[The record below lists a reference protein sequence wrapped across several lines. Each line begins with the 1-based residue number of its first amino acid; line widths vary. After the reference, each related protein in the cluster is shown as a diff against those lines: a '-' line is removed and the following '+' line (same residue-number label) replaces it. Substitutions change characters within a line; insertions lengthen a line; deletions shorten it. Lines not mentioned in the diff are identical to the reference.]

1 MCVCR
6 GHCFEEGRCGRSR
19 CSLAVVKRPLTEL
32 AVAEVVRALVL
43 PHRLGEPTVVP
54 LRRCGPAG
62 PCTARGRRMPKERP
76 GGEAGWR
83 AVPRRPS
90 CARVVRHV
98 SDVFEPR
105 ALQTLFSH
113 KLLPKPRTAVLDAI
127 RRARIRVSCLRFH
140 FSGSL
145 LLAGLTRYLD
155 ITRKEALPLLVFTAQ
170 PSSTR
175 QVVYGRNY
183 TLPLAGS
190 WGGFLT
196 PWSLVGKGN
205 TLILAQC
212 TRHVDLPQLVVIEA

>member
-1 MCVCR
+1 MCC
-6 GHCFEEGRCGRSR
+6 GHCFEEGRYGRSR

-62 PCTARGRRMPKERP
+62 PCTDRGRRMPKERP

-113 KLLPKPRTAVLDAI
+113 KLLPKPRTAAPL
-127 RRARIRVSCLRFH
+127 F
-140 FSGSL
+140 
-145 LLAGLTRYLD
+145 LAGLTRFLD
-155 ITRKEALPLLVFTAQ
+155 VSSKVALPLLVFTAQ
-170 PSSTR
+170 LSSTR

-205 TLILAQC
+205 TFILAQC
-212 TRHVDLPQLVVIEA
+212 TRHVDLPQWVVVEA

>member
-1 MCVCR
+1 
-6 GHCFEEGRCGRSR
+6 
-19 CSLAVVKRPLTEL
+19 
-32 AVAEVVRALVL
+32 
-43 PHRLGEPTVVP
+43 
-54 LRRCGPAG
+54 
-62 PCTARGRRMPKERP
+62 MPKERP

-127 RRARIRVSCLRFH
+127 RRARIRVLSLRFH
-140 FSGSL
+140 FSGPL
-145 LLAGLTRYLD
+145 FLAGLTRFLD
-155 ITRKEALPLLVFTAQ
+155 TPRKVALPLLVFTVQ
-170 PSSTR
+170 LSLTR

-190 WGGFLT
+190 WGVFLT
-196 PWSLVGKGN
+196 PWSLVGKGD

-212 TRHVDLPQLVVIEA
+212 TRHVNFPQWVVVEV

>member
-1 MCVCR
+1 MCR
-6 GHCFEEGRCGRSR
+6 GHCFEEGRYGRSR
-19 CSLAVVKRPLTEL
+19 CSLAVVKRSLTEL
-32 AVAEVVRALVL
+32 AVVEVVRALVL

-83 AVPRRPS
+83 AVPRLPS
-90 CARVVRHV
+90 CTRVVRHV

-127 RRARIRVSCLRFH
+127 QRARIRVSCLRFH

-145 LLAGLTRYLD
+145 LLVGLTRYQFLSGD
-155 ITRKEALPLLVFTAQ
+155 HQKRGS
-170 PSSTR
+170 PSSRLHSPAFVDSAGCLWSQLHPATR
-175 QVVYGRNY
+175 GILGR
-183 TLPLAGS
+183 LPN
-190 WGGFLT
+190 
-196 PWSLVGKGN
+196 SLVPRRKGQH
-205 TLILAQC
+205 L
-212 TRHVDLPQLVVIEA
+212 DLGPVYPPSRPSAISCG